1 MKRKLYL
8 FTERFPY
15 EGGEAAFLSAELDV
29 LMQHYE
35 VMIISHA
42 SEEWKVAAH
51 EEDRNCG
58 YRHINISYKLNFL
71 EIAYYALRYFLDEDG
86 WKEISDILKSRK
98 GICRKIY
105 QSMGFYI
112 RAMKHWHCLK
122 KKKVLEPGEP
132 FIYYSYWYTDYLYS
146 ITRNREKFAGIKI
159 ICRTHGFDLYDER
172 YLCGRQPFKPI
183 MDAGLDRLVFACE
196 YAKKYYLERYDYDDL
211 NKYIVSRIGTVP
223 PRQAARKQNNEG
235 FLLLSCSRVV
245 PLKRIELIVDAL
257 SVWNEEK
264 IEWHHIGG
272 GAGYETL
279 CDYANEK
286 LADNPCVEYLL
297 HGNMEHDK
305 ILNFYAETEVD
316 CFITTSETEGGA
328 PVSIQEALAYG
339 VPIIGTSVGGIT
351 EMIQDNGVLL
361 KENPSPGEICDA
373 LKRIVA
379 LNEIDYIKMR
389 QCSKEL
395 WEKEYQAETNARY
408 MMKVLKEL

>member
-1 MKRKLYL
+1 MKQKLYL

-29 LMQHYE
+29 LMQNYE

-42 SEEWKVAAH
+42 SEEWKAAAH
-51 EEDRNCG
+51 EEDRNRG

-71 EIAYYALRYFLDEDG
+71 EIAYYALRYFCDKDG

-183 MDAGLDRLVFACE
+183 MDAKLDKLVFVCE
-196 YAKKYYLERYDYDDL
+196 YSKNYYLKRYGYDDTK
-211 NKYIVSRIGTVP
+211 KYIVSKIGTAR
-223 PRQAARKQNNEG
+223 PRKTVQKQKKDE
-235 FLLLSCSRVV
+235 FVLLSCSRVV
-245 PLKRIELIVDAL
+245 PLKRIELIIDAL
-257 SVWNEEK
+257 SIWNGEK
-264 IEWHHIGG
+264 IEWHHMGG
-272 GAGYETL
+272 GPYYEAV
-279 CDYANEK
+279 CNYAKEK
-286 LADNPCVEYLL
+286 LSDNANVKYLF
-297 HGNMEHDK
+297 HGNMEHRK
-305 ILNFYAETEVD
+305 ILDFYAETEVN
-316 CFITTSETEGGA
+316 CFITTSETEGS

-339 VPIIGTSVGGIT
+339 VPIIGTAVGAIT
-351 EMIQDNGVLL
+351 EMIQNNGVLL
-361 KENPSPGEICDA
+361 PANPTPEHICDA
-373 LKRIVA
+373 LKKIVT
-379 LNEIDYIKMR
+379 LNEMDYMKMR
-389 QCSKEL
+389 QCSREL
-395 WEKEYQAETNARY
+395 WEKEYQAEKNARY
-408 MMKVLKEL
+408 MLEVLGGM